1 MSGTDIRPLPVHEAL
16 VVLESK
22 IGGRWGMASDVTIS
36 ERIRSTLATF
46 LKQDVDTIKLHQSLR
61 NDLGLNSVDTFEL
74 VFELEEA
81 FNFEIPDQD
90 FPKLTTVSEVIAYVE
105 GRVRKLSTQ
114 TSR

>member
-1 MSGTDIRPLPVHEAL
+1 
-16 VVLESK
+16 
-22 IGGRWGMASDVTIS
+22 MASDLTIS
-36 ERIRSTLATF
+36 ERIRSTLAVF

-105 GRVRKLSTQ
+105 GRVKKVSLKRAAKQ
-114 TSR
+114 